1 MVKNRRN
8 LHLCS
13 TGRRLGAATWLHGKV
28 NMNAD
33 NAWKLEVLNARL
45 FLLSSHL
52 PLSPALLYF
61 SCRANFMTAGH
72 SSGAAP
78 HDESATE
85 TAESCTAH
93 VLLGA

>member
-1 MVKNRRN
+1 M
-8 LHLCS
+8 
-13 TGRRLGAATWLHGKV
+13 A
-28 NMNAD
+28 
-33 NAWKLEVLNARL
+33 AWKGKYECRQCMEAGGSECSAILTPIP
-45 FLLSSHL
+45 S